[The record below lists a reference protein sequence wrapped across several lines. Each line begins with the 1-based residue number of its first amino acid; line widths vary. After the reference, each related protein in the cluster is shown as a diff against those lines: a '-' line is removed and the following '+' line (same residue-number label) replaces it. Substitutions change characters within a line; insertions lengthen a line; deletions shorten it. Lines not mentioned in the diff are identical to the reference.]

1 MNQAQPNPATIAA
14 QDAET
19 LQMLVNTVASVRCLL
34 NGAMAIFSNLS
45 NCPETARELDTDEEE
60 ISSFLVSGTETLIEL
75 DELEVAALAAL
86 GGEE

>member
-1 MNQAQPNPATIAA
+1 MSATSNPATIAA

-19 LQMLVNTVASVRCLL
+19 LRMLVNTVASVRCLL
-34 NGAMAIFSNLS
+34 NGAMAIFSHLS
-45 NCPETARELDTDEEE
+45 RELDTDEEE
-60 ISSFLVSGTETLIEL
+60 IGSFLVSGTETLIEL